1 MGDSINVGASGLNPS
16 NQTVVDSLTEIMEL
30 FRQQVVNK
38 TPPPLEGVADQAVQ
52 AFREINEALDLKPA
66 PKR

>member
-1 MGDSINVGASGLNPS
+1 MADKNIESRGLNSS
-16 NQTVVDSLTEIMEL
+16 NQTVVDSLTEIIEL

-52 AFREINEALDLKPA
+52 AFREIKEALDLKPA
-66 PKR
+66 RKC